1 MQWEGHV
8 LVLDHWLDRG
18 AETVWVEEVEE
29 EEEDEEG
36 NVVITEVCVPYALS
50 YRPRIS

>member
-18 AETVWVEEVEE
+18 TETVWVEEVEE
-29 EEEDEEG
+29 EERG

>member
-29 EEEDEEG
+29 EERG
-36 NVVITEVCVPYALS
+36 NVVITEVCVPHTFS
-50 YRPRIS
+50 YRQCIS